1 MDETTPAVPPES
13 FKYSLGTLEAALRD
27 TEEPEQIIA
36 AVLHAAAEYYGAD
49 RAYILEADR
58 ELGIFT
64 NTYEHCRDGVPSQI
78 QLLQSIPFEKARCL
92 EKTLKR
98 NVPIVL
104 SDAERLEQHQPESY
118 DLLHS
123 LDIHSMIAVPMKK
136 TYNSGFL
143 CVDNPT
149 VFADSPDYLL
159 MLAYVSVSELNEITL
174 RDTVA
179 TYRRNLSKNT
189 GTEITINCLG
199 RLEIITPKG
208 TLTTE
213 DFTSDLLCSFLLY
226 LVLNR
231 KRITSPRETVE
242 MVWEEST
249 GDPYLHLKNAAN
261 RLRNVL
267 GRIEMDSLIIPC
279 HGTFILNP
287 EYQIYTDLDRLENLC
302 EKMMVAEEPEV
313 LDGLYRDTSGLYRG
327 NLVPRI
333 DYCHW
338 LIPYSV
344 HYSNLY
350 LRAVRR
356 YAERMLEAK
365 KYREAEQA
373 VVENLTLFPQDG
385 ILHGCLVQALRGQG
399 NMYHANMVYKA
410 AERYST
416 GGEGIN
422 D

>member
-1 MDETTPAVPPES
+1 
-13 FKYSLGTLEAALRD
+13 
-27 TEEPEQIIA
+27 
-36 AVLHAAAEYYGAD
+36 
-49 RAYILEADR
+49 
-58 ELGIFT
+58 
-64 NTYEHCRDGVPSQI
+64 
-78 QLLQSIPFEKARCL
+78 
-92 EKTLKR
+92 
-98 NVPIVL
+98 
-104 SDAERLEQHQPESY
+104 
-118 DLLHS
+118 
-123 LDIHSMIAVPMKK
+123 MIAVPMKK

-242 MVWEEST
+242 MVWEESN

-302 EKMMVAEEPEV
+302 EKMMEAEDPEV
-313 LDGLYRDTSGLYRG
+313 LEGLYRDAASCTREIWCRGL
-327 NLVPRI
+327 I
-333 DYCHW
+333 
-338 LIPYSV
+338 I
-344 HYSNLY
+344 
-350 LRAVRR
+350 A
-356 YAERMLEAK
+356 
-365 KYREAEQA
+365 
-373 VVENLTLFPQDG
+373 
-385 ILHGCLVQALRGQG
+385 
-399 NMYHANMVYKA
+399 
-410 AERYST
+410 T
-416 GGEGIN
+416 G
-422 D
+422 